1 MRAVRA
7 RNQDYIKFLTRRR
20 PNPISTNP
28 VALVPNM
35 SFLKNAASLKP
46 LFDRVLVQR
55 LKPASKTALGL
66 YIPEKNQEKL
76 PEGTVIATGP
86 GIINTTTGETIP
98 TSVQAGDK
106 VLLPSY
112 GGSPLKIGDEEYL
125 LYSDKELLAKIE

>member
-1 MRAVRA
+1 
-7 RNQDYIKFLTRRR
+7 
-20 PNPISTNP
+20 
-28 VALVPNM
+28 M

-55 LKPASKTALGL
+55 LKPASKTASGL

-86 GIINTTTGETIP
+86 GVINPSTGDVIP
-98 TSVQAGDK
+98 TSVAAGDK

-112 GGSPLKIGDEEYL
+112 GGSPIKIGDEEYL
-125 LYSDKELLAKIE
+125 LYTDKELLAKIE